1 MRVVEIY
8 PSIQGESTKAVVPC
22 VFVRLAGCPL
32 RCRWCDTVYSFKG
45 GEAMT
50 LDEICV
56 SATEHGLGMVELT
69 GGEPLAHEEAW
80 PLLQMLC
87 DRFDEVLLETS
98 GSYPIENIDP
108 RVSVIMD
115 LKAPGSG
122 EEDRNL
128 MENLTVLKPGDE
140 VKIVLADR
148 NDYEWACQTIQN
160 HEIKVPVLF
169 SPVHGELDPAILA
182 EWIIQD
188 RIPVRLHL
196 QQHKYIWDP
205 AERGR

>member
-8 PSIQGESTKAVVPC
+8 PSLQGESTKAGDPC

-32 RCRWCDTVYSFKG
+32 RCRWGDTVYSFKG

-50 LDEICV
+50 LDEICE

-80 PLLQMLC
+80 PLLKMLC

-122 EEDRNL
+122 EDDRNL
-128 MENLTVLKPGDE
+128 LENLTVLKPGDE

-169 SPVHGELDPAILA
+169 SPVHGELDPAVLA

>member
-1 MRVVEIY
+1 
-8 PSIQGESTKAVVPC
+8 
-22 VFVRLAGCPL
+22 
-32 RCRWCDTVYSFKG
+32 
-45 GEAMT
+45 MT
-50 LDEICV
+50 LDEICE

-80 PLLQMLC
+80 PLLKMLC

-122 EEDRNL
+122 EDDRNL
-128 MENLTVLKPGDE
+128 LENLTVLKPGDE

-169 SPVHGELDPAILA
+169 SPVHGELDPAVLA

-196 QQHKYIWDP
+196 QQHNTI
-205 AERGR
+205 